1 MDGRRRP
8 SGRPTDHAGVRISVH
23 GIWLERRLHPRHD
36 DQRPSRVPPGESGPL
51 RPPSPTS
58 LPPIRLGTHLT
69 SQEIRT
75 LFRSG
80 IYAPCSL
87 PQSTRVGPH
96 RSGRTPPRQLPILQD
111 GASVVV
117 GLFPIVPTCIRR
129 AHSGTAHWVIAT
141 TVGLAYTI
149 ASAED
154 DGGRAVIPDEAVWAK
169 NITVLIRADMPSTL
183 GGLAFP
189 YPHSPGLPPQD
200 DYLRLLTRMRRLGHL
215 VMLSTSDDERI
226 PAAFVRHRGARL
238 TVLYS
243 HGNGADIESCW
254 DVARIFSKELK
265 VNVLAYDYVGYST
278 SRLEGRAPSEKG
290 CYRSIRAAFGYLIDD
305 LKMRKADIVLWGCS
319 IGSGPTVNLAQLE
332 GARTSIGGVII
343 ESGIASVINAGWG
356 IVRGRDETLGGA
368 GRMIARSTLDFF
380 VNYTKIGKIERPI
393 CIVHGTADKIV
404 SVSNAKL
411 NLQNVQGASKHP
423 PLFVEGKGH
432 NNLDIPYGEAGRHIA
447 HFLRAL

>member
-1 MDGRRRP
+1 MPRWMADDVHLAVPQIMRV
-8 SGRPTDHAGVRISVH
+8 SGFPFM
-23 GIWLERRLHPRHD
+23 
-36 DQRPSRVPPGESGPL
+36 ESGWN
-51 RPPSPTS
+51 
-58 LPPIRLGTHLT
+58 GD
-69 SQEIRT
+69 
-75 LFRSG
+75 
-80 IYAPCSL
+80 Y
-87 PQSTRVGPH
+87 
-96 RSGRTPPRQLPILQD
+96 ILDMTIKDQVVYRRD

-305 LKMRKADIVLWGCS
+305 LKMT
-319 IGSGPTVNLAQLE
+319 PTPLC
-332 GARTSIGGVII
+332 
-343 ESGIASVINAGWG
+343 
-356 IVRGRDETLGGA
+356 GA
-368 GRMIARSTLDFF
+368 GLLDAAR
-380 VNYTKIGKIERPI
+380 
-393 CIVHGTADKIV
+393 A
-404 SVSNAKL
+404 
-411 NLQNVQGASKHP
+411 
-423 PLFVEGKGH
+423 
-432 NNLDIPYGEAGRHIA
+432 
-447 HFLRAL
+447 RALCPLSLSPVPNAV